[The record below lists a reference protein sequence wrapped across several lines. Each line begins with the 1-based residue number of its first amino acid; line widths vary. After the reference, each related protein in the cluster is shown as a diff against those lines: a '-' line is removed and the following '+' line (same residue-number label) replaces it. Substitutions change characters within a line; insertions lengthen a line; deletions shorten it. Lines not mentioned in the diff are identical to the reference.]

1 MKAASLGFRVKA
13 GWATTVLVGGPP
25 ASPQVLDHGIVQLSA
40 PALPA
45 SGPPFHG
52 GTGEEGRDGRRV
64 ARRVA
69 GIRRF
74 ARRSVAD
81 LIKRY
86 RAAGHRLRGVAV
98 VAGSDIEPERIANP
112 HIRAHAQEGKLFR
125 TVLEDGARRAG
136 LRCGTLLE
144 RDLFTQAAEALGRPA
159 PDLQR
164 AVTALG
170 GGRGRAGRWRAGGKA
185 ARRAAGLVRGGNGG
199 GGRGG

>member
-1 MKAASLGFRVKA
+1 MKTASLGFRVKS

-25 ASPQVLDHGIVQLSA
+25 TSPQVLDHRIVQLSD
-40 PALPA
+40 PARPA
-45 SGPPFHG
+45 SRQPFHG
-52 GTGEEGRDGRRV
+52 GTGREERDGRKV

-69 GIRRF
+69 SIRRF
-74 ARRSVAD
+74 ARRSLAD

-98 VAGSDIEPERIANP
+98 VAGSDIEPDRIANP

-136 LRCGTLLE
+136 LPCLTVLE
-144 RDLFTQAAEALGRPA
+144 RDLFAQAAQALGRPA
-159 PDLQR
+159 PDLKR

-170 GGRGRAGRWRAGGKA
+170 RGGRGGRGRDGGWRAEEKA
-185 ARRAAGLVRGGNGG
+185 ATLAAWLVLRGT
-199 GGRGG
+199 R

>member
-1 MKAASLGFRVKA
+1 MVAR
-13 GWATTVLVGGPP
+13 
-25 ASPQVLDHGIVQLSA
+25 QLLA
-40 PALPA
+40 D
-45 SGPPFHG
+45 SGRFERP
-52 GTGEEGRDGRRV
+52 RRKV

-136 LRCGTLLE
+136 LRCLTLLE

-170 GGRGRAGRWRAGGKA
+170 GGRGRAGRWRAEEKA
-185 ARRAAGLVRGGNGG
+185 ATLAAWLVLRGN
-199 GGRGG
+199 R